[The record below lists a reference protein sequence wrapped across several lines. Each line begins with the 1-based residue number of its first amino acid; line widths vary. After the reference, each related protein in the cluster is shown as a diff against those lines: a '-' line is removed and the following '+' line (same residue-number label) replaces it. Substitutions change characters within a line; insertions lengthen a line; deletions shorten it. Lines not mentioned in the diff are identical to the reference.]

1 MKTIENIKIVGR
13 SQMIFDLI
21 ERNDANDI
29 TSTEI
34 VFAPFDRVGANYSAQ
49 ATSYIENR
57 TGAAHQP

>member
-13 SQMIFDLI
+13 YRMIFDLV

-34 VFAPFDRVGANYSAQ
+34 VFAPFDRVGANYSDQ
-49 ATSYIENR
+49 ATSYIKNR
-57 TGAAHQP
+57 ASSDN